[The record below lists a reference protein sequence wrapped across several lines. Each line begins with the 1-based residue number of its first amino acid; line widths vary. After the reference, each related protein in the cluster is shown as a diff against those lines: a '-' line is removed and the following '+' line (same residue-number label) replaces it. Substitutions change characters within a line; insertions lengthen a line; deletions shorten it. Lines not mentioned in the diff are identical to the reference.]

1 MNPTKI
7 RQQLQNGTT
16 IQEVCTQYHITF
28 KELCQLFLPGRYSRT
43 TNESSTG
50 KLYISYDQRRFILR
64 KEGVNY
70 GSYQSLE
77 DAILV
82 RDYMIMNGWYR
93 KRLDKVCR
101 ELGVVRGVCK

>member
-28 KELCQLFLPGRYSRT
+28 QELCQLFLPGRYSRT

-50 KLYISYDQRRFILR
+50 RLYVSFDQHRYILR
-64 KEGVNY
+64 KNGVNY
-70 GSYQSLE
+70 GSYQSLD
-77 DAILV
+77 DALKV
-82 RDYMIMNGWYR
+82 RDFMIMNGWYR
-93 KRLDKVCR
+93 SRLDKVCD
-101 ELGVVRGVCK
+101 ELGVVRGNIK